1 LARLEAY
8 GFETGQFNGALSNF
22 IKSSSNKSLTR
33 RHFIRPSNARGS
45 ESRGAIVA
53 QIHQCRKIFQAGE

>member
-1 LARLEAY
+1 LARFEAY

-22 IKSSSNKSLTR
+22 IKSSSNKSLTP
-33 RHFIRPSNARGS
+33 RHFIRLPNALDN
-45 ESRGAIVA
+45 ESGCLIVA